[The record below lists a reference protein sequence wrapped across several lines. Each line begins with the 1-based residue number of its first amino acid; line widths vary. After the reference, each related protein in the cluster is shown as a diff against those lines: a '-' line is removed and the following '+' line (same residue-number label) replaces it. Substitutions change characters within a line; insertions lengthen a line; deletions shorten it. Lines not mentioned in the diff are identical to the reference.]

1 MAGTL
6 SAPNKIKDVYTKLV
20 FKGDDGNLYIDNGT
34 ADQIVQ
40 NLPMQG
46 VTTGTTTPSSAVNEG
61 DLFYDTDDDV
71 FYVRDEDSWNEV
83 LVAGASTLNGGTFT

>member
-1 MAGTL
+1 
-6 SAPNKIKDVYTKLV
+6 
-20 FKGDDGNLYIDNGT
+20 
-34 ADQIVQ
+34 
-40 NLPMQG
+40 MQG
-46 VTTGTTTPSSAVNEG
+46 VTASASAPSSGITEG

>member
-1 MAGTL
+1 MPGTL

-46 VTTGTTTPSSAVNEG
+46 VTASASAPSSGITEG